1 MKTNPI
7 HIKKSH
13 KGMLHRALGV
23 PAGKPIPRA
32 KLSEAMKSS
41 NPAMRKMANFA
52 IVSKKWNK

>member
-7 HIKKSH
+7 RIKKSH

-23 PAGKPIPRA
+23 PAGNTIPRA

-41 NPAMRKMANFA
+41 NPHMRKMANFA
-52 IVSKKWNK
+52 IVSKKWKR